1 MDQSKL
7 GLLGNDTVDWRR
19 QSTGRPLSAPGRAA
33 GALTLY
39 ITSVSLGKCLR
50 LPGVLY
56 EDKPTYSVHLDL
68 VVFDEEVSQQIL
80 ASLFSALF
88 VTYTNSLV

>member
-39 ITSVSLGKCLR
+39 ITSVRLGKYLR

-56 EDKPTYSVHLDL
+56 EEKPKYSVNLDL
-68 VVFDEEVSQQIL
+68 VVVS
-80 ASLFSALF
+80 
-88 VTYTNSLV
+88 